1 MSNSVGANIKR
12 IRIMRGMTQKELSDA
27 IGYTDR
33 SMIAK
38 IETGKTD
45 IYQSMILKIAEVLKV
60 NPLLLFDF
68 YDDAVEEFLP
78 YLSQADP
85 TTLNNIRAILG
96 MPIKKI

>member
-12 IRIMRGMTQKELSDA
+12 IRTMRGMTQKELSDA

-45 IYQSMILKIAEVLKV
+45 IYQSMILKIADVLKV
-60 NPLLLFDF
+60 NPILLFDF
-68 YDDAVEEFLP
+68 YDDSVEEFLP

-96 MPIKKI
+96 MPTKKI

>member
-45 IYQSMILKIAEVLKV
+45 IYQSMILKIADVLRV
-60 NPLLLFDF
+60 NPILLFDF
-68 YDDAVEEFLP
+68 YDDSVEEFLP
-78 YLSQADP
+78 YLSKADP

-96 MPIKKI
+96 MPTKKI

>member
-12 IRIMRGMTQKELSDA
+12 IRIMRGITQKELADA

-45 IYQSMILKIAEVLKV
+45 IYQSMILKIADVLKV
-60 NPLLLFDF
+60 NPLLLFGY
-68 YDDAVEEFLP
+68 YDDSVEEFLP

-96 MPIKKI
+96 MPIKNK